1 MASSLAYDTIRN
13 EISIRRN
20 LLPHQLVVGDTK
32 TCALGVDHGRWL
44 ICDGRLVPRW
54 KFPELFRVLGYNFGG
69 SGGRFGLPDSR
80 SRVLAAVGGS
90 WQAGDVSGA
99 ETHTLTIQELP
110 PHTHDIS
117 AAATGISINSAGTH
131 THTSNADPGDGN
143 GLLQINSGS
152 GTTDGGDS
160 INNSF
165 EPQLN
170 QIQPLVIDSAGSH
183 THSITDPTHVH
194 GAALTGGGQA
204 FSRMQPTLF
213 LGNVFIYAGRLAV

>member
-1 MASSLAYDTIRN
+1 MASLAYDTIRN

-32 TCALGVDHGRWL
+32 TSALNVDHGRWL
-44 ICDGRLVPRW
+44 LCDGRLVPRW

-80 SRVLAAVGGS
+80 ARVLAALGGT
-90 WQAGDVSGA
+90 WEAGDISGA
-99 ETHTLTIQELP
+99 ETHTLTIEELP

-117 AAATGISINSAGTH
+117 AATTGVTVNSAGAH
-131 THTSNADPGDGN
+131 THTSNADAGDPN
-143 GLLQINSGS
+143 GLMQVNNGDF
-152 GTTDGGDS
+152 TAEGGDS
-160 INNSF
+160 TTNHT

-170 QIQPLVIDSAGSH
+170 RTYALQIDTAGAH
-183 THSITDPTHVH
+183 THNITDPSHVH
-194 GAALTGGGQA
+194 GAALTGEGHA

-213 LGNVFIYAGRLAV
+213 LGNVFIYTGRLAV